1 MGDTM
6 VSTQGDDRA
15 VSHITLT
22 QLFLNTAAMLHSGW
36 MFAVIFI
43 QNVAGL
49 PLPPLTVKADGCFLA
64 TTEGEVDVFVLEG
77 EAIIL
82 SCPIFDRV
90 LEARN
95 IAPPN
100 ASYIITKDN
109 GTEGVSF
116 QGEGRVQQRD
126 KQLRFLPA
134 QASDSGLYICTYRN
148 ETYCV
153 TGNITLKVYESMSV
167 VMEKVTNR
175 VEVIVGENLRY
186 TCPSLDDFNDTE
198 TLIGWNKDSRRGG
211 SFSQLRGKLIIPA
224 VRRSHAGLYTCRLT
238 VTIDEQPYNVSRS
251 ITLIVRGVDPET
263 PSTPSPTLLHLSST
277 SHPEI
282 LSSST
287 VHTPAIRPPVII
299 SPKNGTVVESPHGS
313 GLELFCTVLTGCQT
327 AESTVV
333 TWLVNGQSVESSY
346 LNGRAL
352 QGGRRVTRES
362 EVCQVELRLL
372 VVAMTDEDVNTELKC
387 VAQNEGGRQEVVA
400 LLQLE
405 DSSFTWLV
413 VAVVA
418 AFCFLTVVS
427 IFLYV
432 LFKPKRTKKMDYFLA
447 RQNSTF

>member
-1 MGDTM
+1 
-6 VSTQGDDRA
+6 
-15 VSHITLT
+15 
-22 QLFLNTAAMLHSGW
+22 MLHSGW
-36 MFAVIFI
+36 MFAVIFA

-49 PLPPLTVKADGCFLA
+49 PLLPLLTVKDGCFLA
-64 TTEGEVDVFVLEG
+64 TEGEVEVFALED

-90 LEARN
+90 LEVRN

-100 ASYIITKDN
+100 ANYIITKDN

-153 TGNITLKVYESMSV
+153 TGNITLTVYEARSV
-167 VMEKVTNR
+167 VMEKVTNG
-175 VEVIVGENLRY
+175 VEVLVGENLRY
-186 TCPSLDDFNDTE
+186 ACPSLDDFNDTE
-198 TLIGWNKDSRRGG
+198 TLIVWNKDSKRGG
-211 SFSQLRGKLIIPA
+211 PFSQLRGRLIIPA

-238 VTIDEQPYNVSRS
+238 VTIDGRPYKVSRS
-251 ITLIVRGVDPET
+251 IALIVRGVDPET

-277 SHPEI
+277 SHPET

-287 VHTPAIRPPVII
+287 VHTPANRPPVIV
-299 SPKNGTVVESPHGS
+299 SRKNETVFEILHGS
-313 GLELFCTVLTGCQT
+313 GLELFCKVLTGCQT

-346 LNGRAL
+346 LAGRAL

-372 VVAMTDEDVNTELKC
+372 VEAMTDEDVNMELKC

-418 AFCFLTVVS
+418 ASCFLTVVS

>member
-1 MGDTM
+1 
-6 VSTQGDDRA
+6 
-15 VSHITLT
+15 
-22 QLFLNTAAMLHSGW
+22 MLHSGW

-49 PLPPLTVKADGCFLA
+49 PLLPALTVKDGCFLA
-64 TTEGEVDVFVLEG
+64 TEGEVDVFVLEG

-90 LEARN
+90 LEVRN

-100 ASYIITKDN
+100 ANYIITKDN

-153 TGNITLKVYESMSV
+153 TGNITLKVYESRSV

-175 VEVIVGENLRY
+175 VEVLVGENLRY
-186 TCPSLDDFNDTE
+186 ACPSLDDFNDTE
-198 TLIGWNKDSRRGG
+198 TLIGWHKDSRKGG
-211 SFSQLRGKLIIPA
+211 PFSQLRGRLIIPA

-238 VTIDEQPYNVSRS
+238 VTIDEQPYRVSRS
-251 ITLIVRGVDPET
+251 IALIVRGVDPET

-287 VHTPAIRPPVII
+287 VHTPVIRPPVIV
-299 SPKNGTVVESPHGS
+299 SPKNGTVFESLHGS
-313 GLELFCTVLTGCQT
+313 GLELFCKVLTDCRT

-346 LNGRAL
+346 LDGRAL

-418 AFCFLTVVS
+418 ASCFLTVVS

-447 RQNSTF
+447 RQSSTF